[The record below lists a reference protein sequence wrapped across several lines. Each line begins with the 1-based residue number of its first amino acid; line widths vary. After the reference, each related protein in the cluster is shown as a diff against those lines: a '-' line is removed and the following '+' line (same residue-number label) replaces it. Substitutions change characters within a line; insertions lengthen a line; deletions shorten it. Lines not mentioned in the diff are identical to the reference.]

1 RDVIQQEE
9 SGVNH
14 RVISIKDKNGQAK
27 KIGVLEIPSFYLN
40 YKARRAGEDYRS
52 VSIDTENALKALN
65 QQNIDGLVVDLRND
79 PGGSLDEVAKMIG
92 LFIKSGPLVQI
103 RDNRGNIQVY

>member
-1 RDVIQQEE
+1 LIRDVIQQEE

-65 QQNIDGLVVDLRND
+65 QQNIDGLVVDLRDD
-79 PGGSLDEVAKMIG
+79 P
-92 LFIKSGPLVQI
+92 
-103 RDNRGNIQVY
+103 